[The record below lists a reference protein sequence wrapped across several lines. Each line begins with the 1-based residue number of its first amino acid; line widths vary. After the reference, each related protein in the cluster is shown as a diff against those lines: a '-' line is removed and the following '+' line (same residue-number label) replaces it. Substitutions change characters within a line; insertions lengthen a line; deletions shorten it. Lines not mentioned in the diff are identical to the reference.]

1 MAYTCDIHGELSS
14 EWCGDCEK
22 IVDCDCKNQTY
33 SRFKDLIYD
42 CDNGEMTV
50 TIRVHHCETCGE
62 ISYIE

>member
-1 MAYTCDIHGELSS
+1 MTYNCDIHGELDS
-14 EWCGDCEK
+14 EFCEECEK

-42 CDNGEMTV
+42 CEDGERTV
-50 TIRVHHCETCGE
+50 TIRIHHCETCGE